1 MKRDARIIIV
11 SLFLSVCVLLLA
23 YSTVPAKEY
32 EALEGLKSAKAVFDV
47 RMGNPKGAA
56 LHIKLIHQTYKV
68 LVAEKKN
75 PVFAVVFIGPSVKLI
90 SKNREGF
97 TAEDQKILDEIAGT
111 ITQMSKDGI
120 RLEICIFAAQVLGV
134 DPTSILPE
142 IKAVA
147 NGWVSVIGYQAH
159 RFSLVPVY

>member
-1 MKRDARIIIV
+1 MKRSARTIIV
-11 SLFLSVCVLLLA
+11 SLFLSVCVLFVTA
-23 YSTVPAKEY
+23 SGVPAKEY

-47 RMGNPKGAA
+47 RIGNPKAAA
-56 LHIKLIHQTYKV
+56 LHIKLIHQTYKD

-75 PVFAVVFIGPSVKLI
+75 PVVAVVFIGPSVKLI

-111 ITQMSKDGI
+111 ITRMSKDGVK
-120 RLEICIFAAQVLGV
+120 LEICLVAARVFGV
-134 DPTSILPE
+134 DPASILPE
-142 IKAVA
+142 IKPVA

-159 RFSLVPVY
+159 GFSLVPVY

>member
-1 MKRDARIIIV
+1 MKSDARTIIV
-11 SLFLSVCVLLLA
+11 SLFLSVCVLFVTA
-23 YSTVPAKEY
+23 STVSAKEY

-47 RMGNPKGAA
+47 RIGDPKGAA

-68 LVAEKKN
+68 LVVEKKN
-75 PVFAVVFIGPSVKLI
+75 PVFSVVFIGPSVKLI

-120 RLEICIFAAQVLGV
+120 SFEICLFAAQVLGV
-134 DPTSILPE
+134 DPASILPE
-142 IKAVA
+142 IKPVG

-159 RFSLVPVY
+159 GFSLVPVY